1 MFVPITEYP
10 SIVKDTE
17 AYLRPVF
24 ASENRLDNC
33 MRYLTGLIV
42 LPTRKNVLSISRSF
56 VDSKDQSSVNNF
68 ITDSCWDEKAFHNA
82 GIKMVQDAVKKHNIT
97 KGVLV
102 LDDSFIEKDGKHIE
116 GVGNYWDHSQNKYI
130 LAHNVISAYYV
141 TREFGV
147 VLDSAIYRK
156 KEDCAPGAFRTK
168 VEIARELISKA
179 VSYGLPITRVVFD
192 SWYATRDLIQHVEAL
207 GIKEWVTQ
215 AKSDRAVLSDDG
227 SSTKTSLADYARTI
241 PKEKFKPV
249 EIYTSSFGKKTTYW
263 AYCTTV
269 RMKFLNGR
277 NVRLVISYDNQQL
290 EGEPLF
296 FITNVRFWEEK
307 KILQAYAARWSI
319 ERFHRDAKQS
329 LGLGEYQVRKIQG
342 VRRHIAMVSFAYN
355 LLQLGS
361 GFGSIMDNLK
371 VNLRT
376 IGSRCRLAGVQ
387 VLHSLIS
394 FVMKMAQQ
402 RKDIGSETILAM
414 LTGPLSKSKG
424 YWG

>member
-24 ASENRLDNC
+24 ASKNRLDNC
-33 MRYLTGLIV
+33 MRYVTGLIV

-56 VDSKDQSSVNNF
+56 VDCKDQSAVNNF
-68 ITDSCWDEKAFHNA
+68 ITDSGWDEKAFHDA
-82 GIKMVQDAVKKHNIT
+82 GIKMVRDEVEKRRILY
-97 KGVLV
+97 GVL
-102 LDDSFIEKDGKHIE
+102 LIDDTINEKDGKHIE
-116 GVGNYWDHSQNKYI
+116 GVGTYWDHSQNKYVQG
-130 LAHNVISAYYV
+130 HNVITTYYV
-141 TREFGV
+141 TPEFSV
-147 VLDSAIYRK
+147 ALDFAIYRK
-156 KEDCAPGAFRTK
+156 KEDCAPGEFRTK

-179 VSYGLPITRVVFD
+179 VGYGLPITRVVFD
-192 SWYATRDLIQHVEAL
+192 SWYATRDLIEHIEAS

-215 AKSDRAVLSDDG
+215 AKSDRVVLSDDNR
-227 SSTKTSLADYARTI
+227 TETNLADYPGTI
-241 PKEKFKPV
+241 PEEGFRPV

-269 RMKFLNGR
+269 RMKFLGGR
-277 NVRLVISYDNQQL
+277 KVRLVISYDNQQL

-296 FITNVRFWEEK
+296 FMSNVRFWEEK
-307 KILQAYAARWSI
+307 KILQAYATRWSI
-319 ERFHRDAKQS
+319 EGFHRDAKQS

-355 LLQLGS
+355 LLQLDS
-361 GFGSIMDNLK
+361 GFGSIMGNLK
-371 VNLRT
+371 ANLRT

-402 RKDIGSETILAM
+402 RKDIGSEAILAM

>member
-10 SIVKDTE
+10 SIVKDAET
-17 AYLRPVF
+17 YLRPAF
-24 ASENRLDNC
+24 ASKNRLDNC

-42 LPTRKNVLSISRSF
+42 LPTRKNILSISRSF

-68 ITDSCWDEKAFHNA
+68 ITDSCWDEKAFHDA
-82 GIKMVQDAVKKHNIT
+82 GIGMVQDAVKKHGIT
-97 KGVLV
+97 RGVLV
-102 LDDSFIEKDGKHIE
+102 VDDSFSEKEGKHIE

-130 LAHNVISAYYV
+130 LAHNIISTYYV
-141 TREFGV
+141 TREFSV
-147 VLDSAIYRK
+147 VLDFAIYRK
-156 KEDCAPGAFRTK
+156 KEDCDDKNKFRTK
-168 VEIARELISKA
+168 VEIARELISRA

-192 SWYATRDLIQHVEAL
+192 SWYATRELVEHIEAL

-215 AKSDRAVLSDDG
+215 AKSDRVVLSDDG
-227 SSTKTSLADYARTI
+227 RTETNLADYARTI
-241 PKEKFKPV
+241 PKEKFRPV
-249 EIYTSSFGKKTTYW
+249 KIYTSLLGKKKTYW
-263 AYCTTV
+263 VYCTTV

-277 NVRLVISYDNQQL
+277 KVRLVISYDNQQL
-290 EGEPLF
+290 EGDPLF

-307 KILQAYAARWSI
+307 KILQAYATRWSI
-319 ERFHRDAKQS
+319 EGFHRDAKQN

-371 VNLRT
+371 GNLRT

-424 YWG
+424 Y